1 MPSDFRS
8 GSILELGES
17 FLGLSRIREI
27 VPSSPTQCI
36 DIPLQVAVVWQSLGK
51 NKADGWKDGRKE
63 GMNECGAKLL

>member
-1 MPSDFRS
+1 VPSDFRS

-51 NKADGWKDGRKE
+51 NKADGRTDGRMDGWMEGRKE
-63 GMNECGAKLL
+63 